1 MITEINVTDDSVV
14 FRRRYG
20 VTIKVNYT
28 GVSDSNIKTFEVQ
41 MPRATSNL
49 DEKLMSSPKNRK
61 VSSSTFAVH
70 D

>member
-1 MITEINVTDDSVV
+1 MTDDSVV

-28 GVSDSNIKTFEVQ
+28 GVSDSNIKTFEFQ
-41 MPRATSNL
+41 MPRAISTL
-49 DEKLMSSPKNRK
+49 DEKLISSPKNRK